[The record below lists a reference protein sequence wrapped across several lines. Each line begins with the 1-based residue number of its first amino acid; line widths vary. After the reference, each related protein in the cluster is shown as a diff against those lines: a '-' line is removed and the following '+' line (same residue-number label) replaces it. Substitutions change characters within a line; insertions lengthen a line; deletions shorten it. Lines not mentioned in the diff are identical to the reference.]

1 MQTLTLENVGFT
13 SWPMW
18 IQYFT
23 QVTQLSVTTS
33 SISVIPVDGLN
44 RLFNTLERLTMNNNK
59 LTEVPKTLSNMSVL
73 RTLTMEN
80 NRIVN
85 VTWLPNTGTLIFLSL
100 ASNNIA
106 DGDMVSNALKSYAGS
121 LTVLHLSDNKLTY
134 IPDFSFLTRVLQFN
148 FTKNQFFDPFSG
160 TLPPYVNNID
170 LGHNVFSL
178 IPRLFWSLNSVSD
191 LVMPF
196 NEVSMLDEMRI
207 PPWTNS
213 MNLNFNLITELT
225 DTSFPTNSSLQ
236 FVRLNNNPISKISSQ
251 AFTDLPRLVELDLQ
265 NTKLTRIPLALASLK
280 GFVSIDVSGSKDL
293 VCTCEEKGLR
303 SWIISQTVENIVG
316 DCGETSV
323 YDFFQY
329 LSLGCPE

>member
-44 RLFNTLERLTMNNNK
+44 RLFNTLERLTLNNNK

-106 DGDMVSNALKSYAGS
+106 DGGMVSNALKSYAGS

-148 FTKNQFFDPFSG
+148 FTKNQLFDPFSG

-196 NEVSMLDEMRI
+196 NKVSVLDEMHI

-265 NTKLTRIPLALASLK
+265 NTKLTRLPLALGSLK

-293 VCTCEEKGLR
+293 VCTCEEKALR
-303 SWIISQTVENIVG
+303 SWIISQTAENIVG

-323 YDFFQY
+323 FDFFQY
-329 LSLGCPE
+329 LSEGCP